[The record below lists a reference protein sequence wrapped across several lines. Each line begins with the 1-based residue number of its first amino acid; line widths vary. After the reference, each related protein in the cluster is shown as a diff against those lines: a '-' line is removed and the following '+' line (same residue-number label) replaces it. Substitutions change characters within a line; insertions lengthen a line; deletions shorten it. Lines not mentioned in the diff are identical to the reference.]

1 MRRIYFLRLWFN
13 LSDPAVEEALYDSV
27 AIRSFVGIDLAV
39 EGMFELGA
47 GRVSGT
53 AADGNLLL
61 AQLRMG
67 VYCYLSVLATVG
79 ASSHP

>member
-1 MRRIYFLRLWFN
+1 LRAPAAT
-13 LSDPAVEEALYDSV
+13 LSLFTALSGMFYT
-27 AIRSFVGIDLAV
+27 AIVVSQFVGLAQ
-39 EGMFELGA
+39 A
-47 GRVSGT
+47 APRVSGT